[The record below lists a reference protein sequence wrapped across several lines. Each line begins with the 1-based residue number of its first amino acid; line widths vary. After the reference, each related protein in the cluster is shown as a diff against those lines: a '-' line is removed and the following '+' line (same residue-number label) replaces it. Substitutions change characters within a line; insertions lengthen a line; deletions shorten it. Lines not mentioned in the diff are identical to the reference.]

1 MSHRQAYFS
10 SPETTEAS
18 VSLGPAALAA
28 LGELYTGD
36 DGLTVT
42 ELEGLGLIASRTV
55 GGFTHFLVGPFDGL
69 MGIELWDSPHWRAA
83 GNETEEVRQ
92 LQPGPPDLKLL
103 DRAPG
108 GVHAKI
114 LEAAMAGERV

>member
-10 SPETTEAS
+10 SPRTSEAS
-18 VSLGPAALAA
+18 ASLGPAA

-42 ELEGLGLIASRTV
+42 ELEGLGQIAARTV

-69 MGIELWDSPHWRAA
+69 LGIELWDSPHWRAA
-83 GNETEEVRQ
+83 GTQIEEGRQ
-92 LQPGPPDLKLL
+92 LQPGPPSLR
-103 DRAPG
+103 RA
-108 GVHAKI
+108 
-114 LEAAMAGERV
+114 